1 MTTSACIIL
10 NVWKD
15 NGVKTLFALSLIL
28 YVWFLIIPNSE
39 SVNIAI
45 WLTTIWEKKIILLED
60 GHVLKSG
67 NDPQRFVE
75 TCDQYP
81 FSLAASSLLVAL
93 FYEARQEKFEETKGQ
108 KDKQLTAKHYTE
120 NNR

>member
-15 NGVKTLFALSLIL
+15 NGVKTLFAISLIL
-28 YVWFLIIPNSE
+28 CVWFLIIPNSE
-39 SVNIAI
+39 SVNIGI
-45 WLTTIWEKKIILLED
+45 WLTTICEKKIILLED
-60 GHVLKSG
+60 G

-81 FSLAASSLLVAL
+81 FSLAGSSLLVAL
-93 FYEARQEKFEETKGQ
+93 FYEARQEMFGDTKGVIRRSIS
-108 KDKQLTAKHYTE
+108 KND
-120 NNR
+120 R